1 VLLRQ
6 RQLLADGAPI
16 ELGTRAFE
24 LLLAL
29 LEANGSIVSKQQLL
43 ARIWPGIAV
52 AQDNL
57 KMHVFALRRRL
68 AKTATISAP
77 SLAAV
82 TGSLLQSVRLF
93 PGAHIAAHHGSCIGQ
108 LGGCFLDG
116 PVGHHCKVGRLIALA
131 DILISLE
138 VRPPHSA
145 ESRLLWTAIRDARAG
160 GGA

>member
-1 VLLRQ
+1 MSLRY
-6 RQLLADGAPI
+6 AG
-16 ELGTRAFE
+16 
-24 LLLAL
+24 
-29 LEANGSIVSKQQLL
+29 
-43 ARIWPGIAV
+43 
-52 AQDNL
+52 
-57 KMHVFALRRRL
+57 RL

-93 PGAHIAAHHGSCIGQ
+93 TGAHIAVHHGSCIGQ
-108 LGGCFLDG
+108 LRGCFLDG

-138 VRPPHSA
+138 VRPPHPA
-145 ESRLLWTAIRDARAG
+145 ETRLLWTAIRDARAA